1 MIKKL
6 FNLWNNIFIVKCI
19 KSKEYVL
26 YDSNDRLCYHWD
38 NKEESIDIIK
48 EYISENNI
56 KCSKSLKDFISK
68 L

>member
-1 MIKKL
+1 MIKRL

-26 YDSNDRLCYHWD
+26 YDNSDKLCYHWD
-38 NKEESIDIIK
+38 NQKESIDIIK
-48 EYISENNI
+48 KYISENNI